1 MASLSLGVNGQRARP
16 VPVSHMA
23 AMSLLLRVAAAL
35 GTRKLL
41 FRAAGGGRVSL
52 LGRNVV
58 SSGIIAPVRHASH
71 GKRMF
76 VITPTDFYD
85 KRFLRLLKFYI
96 LLPGIP
102 LAVLIMYVN
111 IFIGEAE
118 LAEIPEGYVPEH
130 WEYHKHPIT
139 RWIARYLLDSPEK
152 DYEKMLALVDT
163 EAKKADLRLKE
174 LEARRLMRER
184 GDGPWYY
191 YETPDKNL
199 IDHSAKATP
208 DN

>member
-1 MASLSLGVNGQRARP
+1 
-16 VPVSHMA
+16 MA
-23 AMSLLLRVAAAL
+23 AMSLLRRAAAAL
-35 GTRKLL
+35 GTRTVL

-58 SSGIIAPVRHASH
+58 SSGIIGMELPGWAAVRHASH

-85 KRFLRLLKFYI
+85 KRFLRLLVTPVGVPGCV
-96 LLPGIP
+96 LLPRTSG
-102 LAVLIMYVN
+102 
-111 IFIGEAE
+111 GEAE

-152 DYEKMLALVDT
+152 EYEKMLAIVDT
-163 EAKKADLRLKE
+163 EAKKTDLRLKE

>member
-1 MASLSLGVNGQRARP
+1 
-16 VPVSHMA
+16 MA

>member
-1 MASLSLGVNGQRARP
+1 
-16 VPVSHMA
+16 MA
-23 AMSLLLRVAAAL
+23 AMSLLLRAAAAL
-35 GTRKLL
+35 GTRKVL
-41 FRAAGGGRVSL
+41 FRAAGGGRASL
-52 LGRNVV
+52 LGRYVAP
-58 SSGIIAPVRHASH
+58 SGIIAPVRHGSH

-85 KRFLRLLKFYI
+85 KRFLSLLRFYI

-102 LAVLIMYVN
+102 IAVLITYVN

-130 WEYHKHPIT
+130 WEYYKHPIT
-139 RWIARYLLDSPEK
+139 RWIACYLLDSPEK
-152 DYEKMLALVDT
+152 EYEKMLALVDS

-184 GDGPWYY
+184 GDGPWYH

-199 IDHSAKATP
+199 IDYSAKATP